1 MTPAIQFDRLPAQP
15 IVESAGKMHIADILV
30 IAAYLLALM
39 VIGVCVRGKQN
50 TTDSYFVAGRSV
62 PGWAAGMSLL
72 ATIITSVTFIAY
84 PGAAYAGDW
93 TLLVPG
99 ILFVAVIAAIGP
111 VVVPFFRHAVSM
123 SVYEYFGKRFGPWV
137 RMYASFAFAAGH
149 FAKMGFVFYLLALSV
164 AGITGWPIGLLIA
177 GLGAIA
183 IFYTFVGGL
192 KAVIWT
198 DVVQGFF
205 LWGGIAVT
213 LGLLLFASHASPAA
227 MFHLIAVHHK
237 TRLGSFDFNLAQPT
251 FWTTALYGLFFY
263 LQKYTADQTVVQRYL
278 AARSDR
284 SALRGMAM
292 GASLCL
298 PVWTAFMLI
307 GSLLWAFYQLNGH
320 VNGQALPAAVTRADQ
335 VFPYYM
341 VTQMPVGVGGVFL
354 AALFGAAM
362 SMLASDLNCLGL
374 ILTEDFYAHFFPRHT
389 DAQRLRFGKIS
400 IVISGAMAIAV
411 ALRLTSTHGSALA
424 LYYTATAI
432 VAGGL
437 AGLFL
442 LAFLSRRAG
451 RAAAVAGIAVSLAFT
466 AYATLTGNGG
476 RLLNLHAYNYPWNE
490 YTIGAIGN
498 VLLFTAGL
506 LVATVFPASSTI
518 PSRNTLWDWLA
529 HRRRTRIFVVQVGE
543 TT

>member
-1 MTPAIQFDRLPAQP
+1 
-15 IVESAGKMHIADILV
+15 MHVADLLV
-30 IAAYLLALM
+30 IAVYLLTL
-39 VIGVCVRGKQN
+39 VSIGLRFSRRQK
-50 TTDSYFVAGRSV
+50 TTDSYFVASRSV

-93 TLLVPG
+93 NLLVPG
-99 ILFVAVIAAIGP
+99 ILFIAVLVALGP

-123 SVYEYFGKRFGPWV
+123 SAYEYFGKRFGPGV
-137 RMYASFAFAAGH
+137 RMYSSFAFAAGH

-164 AGITGWPIGLLIA
+164 ASITGWSITLLIV
-177 GLGAIA
+177 GLGVIT

-198 DVVQGFF
+198 DVVQGVV
-205 LWGGIAVT
+205 LWTGVAVT
-213 LGLLLFASHASPAA
+213 LALLLFASPASPGA
-227 MFHLIAVHHK
+227 MLHLIAANHK
-237 TRLGSFDFNLAQPT
+237 TSLGSMSFDLAKPT
-251 FWTTALYGLFFY
+251 FWTLALYGLFFY

-278 AARSDR
+278 AAKSDR
-284 SALRGMAM
+284 SALRGMIL

-307 GSLLWAFYQLNGH
+307 GSLLWAFYRLSGE
-320 VNGQALPAAVTRADQ
+320 ALPAVVTRPDQ

-341 VTQMPVGVGGVFL
+341 VTQMPAGVGGLFL

-374 ILTEDFYAHFFPRHT
+374 ILVEDFYSYFFPRHS

-400 IVISGAMAIAV
+400 IVLCGALAITV
-411 ALRLTSTHGSALA
+411 ALQLSTTHGSALA

-451 RAAAVAGIAVSLAFT
+451 RTAAIVGIAVNLLFT
-466 AYATLTGNGG
+466 AYATLTLNNGKI
-476 RLLNLHAYNYPWNE
+476 LNLHRYNYAWSE
-490 YTIGAIGN
+490 YAIGAIGN
-498 VLLFTAGL
+498 LLLLAAGL
-506 LVATVFPASSTI
+506 LYAALFPAPPSLSTT
-518 PSRNTLWDWLA
+518 NTLWGWLA
-529 HRRRTRIFVVQVGE
+529 DRKRSGAQAIQAGDTP
-543 TT
+543 